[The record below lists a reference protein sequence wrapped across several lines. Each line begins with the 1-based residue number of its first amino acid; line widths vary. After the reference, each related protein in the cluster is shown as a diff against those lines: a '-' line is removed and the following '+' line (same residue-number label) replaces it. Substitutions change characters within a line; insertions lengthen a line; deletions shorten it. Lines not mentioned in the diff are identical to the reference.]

1 MTIKINLHELKLLF
15 IFANQIVGFYLKDSK
30 EHILEVSFNL
40 FLQKNFKEVTMQ
52 EIVEKTGLSKGAF
65 YHYFKSKEQVFEE
78 VINHYYTDYIISDY
92 SIFSQT
98 SLVQFYTD
106 VLLERKRKVTN
117 SKMMDTNED
126 KVFTSNHYFLI
137 FDAMKLLPDFK
148 KQRMQQQK
156 DELKAWIKIIGV
168 AKKSKEIH
176 SKMDDDKTAK
186 LFIYSGKGAGIN
198 CIMDDNVDS
207 TKEIKALW
215 DGLYNELKK

>member
-1 MTIKINLHELKLLF
+1 
-15 IFANQIVGFYLKDSK
+15 
-30 EHILEVSFNL
+30 
-40 FLQKNFKEVTMQ
+40 MQ

-106 VLLERKRKVTN
+106 VLLERKRKVSI
-117 SKMMDTNED
+117 SKIMDSNEN
-126 KVFTSNHYFLI
+126 KVFTSNHYFLM

-148 KQRMQQQK
+148 KKRVQEKK

-168 AKKSKEIH
+168 AKRSKEIH
-176 SKMDDDKTAK
+176 SKMDDDKIAK
-186 LFIYSGKGAGIN
+186 LFILTGKGVGIS
-198 CIMDDNVDS
+198 CIMEDNPDP

-215 DGLYNELKK
+215 DGLYNELRK